1 VAGTKLI
8 GSWKFSAS
16 LMRKYRRI
24 VREKDSRLQGYQICL
39 IALSLLLLLVVVFWL
54 FLRQSENM
62 YFDISSYLKV
72 IIKTLFAGVVLV
84 LVVLVL
90 CWRLRDEVA
99 TLDVPKM
106 DAKARKVAGKIKGLF
121 NDKAVAD
128 VLKLANKTRYGVEMP
143 EVFVYLE
150 SDLYAGYVAI
160 ENIAS
165 FDSLDRAKIEQKI
178 SGILTGKYQKY
189 AITSSELSR
198 GDAWVLYH
206 FEDALTSMRLVLK
219 DENDVANF
227 VSENSHDIRLA
238 RDLVW
243 HANQVPH
250 MSIIARTRA
259 GKSVFAG
266 GYLASLM
273 QVQGW
278 IVEYNSAKKDI
289 YVKRYNG
296 KFEPIEIVERA
307 EFWLEEMKKRL
318 AEIDDADAEK
328 YTDLSMQNIAVFFD
342 EIGNLNAS
350 LESDKAL
357 KKRWE
362 TAINALSA
370 TGASAGLHIISIS
383 QRATKEGFLT
393 GLARTNSSDAVI
405 MLGTAA
411 NEATERQ
418 YLIAGYEM
426 AKRKYSAGQGIAR
439 FDGSGHKWQEPHYF
453 ETPLFKH
460 YV

>member
-1 VAGTKLI
+1 
-8 GSWKFSAS
+8 
-16 LMRKYRRI
+16 MRKFRRV

-39 IALSLLLLLVVVFWL
+39 IALFSLSLLLVIFLLI
-54 FLRQSENM
+54 LRQSEQF
-62 YFDISSYLKV
+62 YFDVNDYLQM
-72 IIKTLFAGVVLV
+72 IIKALLAGIVLV
-84 LVVLVL
+84 LLAFVVCWWSRDKVAVL
-90 CWRLRDEVA
+90 EIPEM
-99 TLDVPKM
+99 DV
-106 DAKARKVAGKIKGLF
+106 KARKTAGKIKRLF
-121 NDKAVAD
+121 SDKTVAD

-143 EVFVYLE
+143 EIRVYLE
-150 SDLYAGYVAI
+150 SDLYAGYIAI

-165 FDSLDRAKIEQKI
+165 FDSLDRAKIEQRI
-178 SGILTGKYQKY
+178 SGILTGKFQKY

-198 GDAWVLYH
+198 GDAWVLYR
-206 FEDALTSMRLVLK
+206 FEDTLTSMRLILESV
-219 DENDVANF
+219 DDVTKF
-227 VSENSHDIRLA
+227 VSENSNDIRLA
-238 RDLVW
+238 HDLVW
-243 HANQVPH
+243 HADKVPH
-250 MSIIARTRA
+250 LSIIARTRA

-266 GYLASLM
+266 GYLAPLM
-273 QVQGW
+273 QAQSW

-296 KFEPIEIVERA
+296 KFEPLEIVERA
-307 EFWLEEMKKRL
+307 EFWLAEMKKRL
-318 AEIDDADAEK
+318 IEIDDADAEK
-328 YTDLSMQNIAVFFD
+328 YTDLDMQNIAVFFD

-362 TAINALSA
+362 TAVNALSA

-411 NEATERQ
+411 DEGTERQ

-426 AKRKYSAGQGIAR
+426 PKRKYSAGQGIAKI
-439 FDGSGHKWQEPHYF
+439 DASGFKWQEPHFF

>member
-1 VAGTKLI
+1 
-8 GSWKFSAS
+8 
-16 LMRKYRRI
+16 MRKFRRV

-39 IALSLLLLLVVVFWL
+39 IALFSLSLLLVIFLLI
-54 FLRQSENM
+54 LRQSEQF
-62 YFDISSYLKV
+62 YFDVNDYLQM
-72 IIKTLFAGVVLV
+72 IIKALLAGIVLV
-84 LVVLVL
+84 FVVFIL
-90 CWRLRDEVA
+90 CWRSRDKVA
-99 TLDVPKM
+99 VLEIPEMDV
-106 DAKARKVAGKIKGLF
+106 KARKTARNIKGLF
-121 NDKAVAD
+121 SDKAVAD

-143 EVFVYLE
+143 EIWVYLE
-150 SDLYAGYVAI
+150 SDLYSGYIAI

-165 FDSLDRAKIEQKI
+165 FDNLDRAKIEQRI

-198 GDAWVLYH
+198 GDAWVLYR
-206 FEDALTSMRLVLK
+206 FEDTLTSMRLIL
-219 DENDVANF
+219 ENADDVTNF
-227 VSENSHDIRLA
+227 VSENSNDIQLA
-238 RDLVW
+238 LDLVW
-243 HANQVPH
+243 HADKVPH

-266 GYLASLM
+266 GYLAPLM
-273 QVQGW
+273 ESQGW

-296 KFEPIEIVERA
+296 KFEPFEIVERA
-307 EFWLEEMKKRL
+307 EFWLDEMKKRL
-318 AEIDDADAEK
+318 IEIDDADAEK
-328 YTDLSMQNIAVFFD
+328 YTDLDLRNIAVFFD

-370 TGASAGLHIISIS
+370 TGASAGLHIVSIS

-411 NEATERQ
+411 DEATERQ

-426 AKRKYSAGQGIAR
+426 PKRKYSAGQGIAKV
-439 FDGSGHKWQEPHYF
+439 DGSGFKWQEPHFF

>member
-1 VAGTKLI
+1 
-8 GSWKFSAS
+8 
-16 LMRKYRRI
+16 MRKYRRI
-24 VREKDSRLQGYQICL
+24 VRERDSKLQGYQISM
-39 IALSLLLLLVVVFWL
+39 IALAFLLLILVVFCLV
-54 FLRQSENM
+54 LRQSENM
-62 YFDISSYLKV
+62 YFDISDYLKM
-72 IIKTLFAGVVLV
+72 IINVLLVGVVLV
-84 LVVLVL
+84 LIAFIV
-90 CWRLRDEVA
+90 CWRSRDEVA
-99 TLDVPKM
+99 TLNMPRM
-106 DAKARKVAGKIKGLF
+106 DKKVRKEADRIKGLF
-121 NDKAVAD
+121 GDKAVAD

-165 FDSLDRAKIEQKI
+165 FDSLDRSKIEQKI

-189 AITSSELSR
+189 AIISSELTR

-206 FEDALTSMRLVLK
+206 FEDAITSMRLVLES
-219 DENDVANF
+219 ENDVINF
-227 VSENSHDIRLA
+227 VSQNNHDIRLA

-243 HANQVPH
+243 HANKVPH

-266 GYLASLM
+266 GYLAPLM
-273 QVQGW
+273 QAQGW
-278 IVEYNSAKKDI
+278 VVEYNSAKKDI
-289 YVKRYNG
+289 YVKRYSG
-296 KFEPIEIVERA
+296 KFEPLEIVERA

-318 AEIDDADAEK
+318 VKIDDADVEK

-350 LESDKAL
+350 LESNKVL

-362 TAINALSA
+362 MAINSLSA
-370 TGASAGLHIISIS
+370 TGASAGIHIISIS

-405 MLGTAA
+405 MLGTVAD
-411 NEATERQ
+411 EASERQ
-418 YLIAGYEM
+418 YLIAGYEI
-426 AKRKYSAGQGIAR
+426 AKRKYSTGQGIAR
-439 FDGSGHKWQEPHYF
+439 FDCSGHKWQEPHYF